1 MHPTS
6 IRSTQNGREPDLYAD
21 RQHIVPLHPSAPL
34 APADLL
40 GRDCVDRFGNESQ
53 PLALNIPDSAGIQT
67 ITLQN
72 LPRIPENCMLII
84 SDATG
89 QEVLRTAHS
98 TREMLQRLGNGLFRF
113 SIQTPDGQTR
123 LVGMGALNQPLVE

>member
-1 MHPTS
+1 M
-6 IRSTQNGREPDLYAD
+6 A
-21 RQHIVPLHPSAPL
+21 A
-34 APADLL
+34 
-40 GRDCVDRFGNESQ
+40 VDRFGNESQ

-89 QEVLRTAHS
+89 QEVLRTAHP